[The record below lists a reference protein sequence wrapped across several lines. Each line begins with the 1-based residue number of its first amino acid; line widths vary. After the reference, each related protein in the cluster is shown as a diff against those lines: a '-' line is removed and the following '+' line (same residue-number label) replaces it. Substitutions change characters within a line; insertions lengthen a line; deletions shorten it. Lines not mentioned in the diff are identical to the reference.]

1 MTSRA
6 PAGAPSRPGVDAA
19 PLVSV
24 VLSFRNEEQVLPE
37 LIARLTV
44 ALAATTV
51 RYELIFV
58 NDDSSDRS
66 RELLE
71 EERRRDARIKLI
83 NMSRRFGVAEC
94 VVAGMRYSRGDAVV
108 MMDTDLQDPPEL
120 LPELVRK
127 WREGADVVYTVR
139 SARAGEPRYKVM
151 LTRWAYR
158 VIGAIA
164 NLNLP
169 VEAGDFKLLSRRV
182 ADELMK
188 LEEKDPYLRGL
199 VTWIGFKQVPV
210 YYERQPRHAGETH
223 FPLFRSK
230 GPFVTLVT
238 GLTSFSM
245 IPLTGFLAVGSA
257 VCMLAV
263 VGGMW
268 AVGRALL
275 LGEAAGLMTVGSV
288 LLFVSGVQ
296 LVGLGIIGIYLGRV
310 FNDVRNRPRYIVE
323 SAVGFDGDQE
333 AAS

>member
-1 MTSRA
+1 M
-6 PAGAPSRPGVDAA
+6 

-37 LIARLTV
+37 LMARLSA
-44 ALAATTV
+44 ALATAFV

-58 NDDSSDRS
+58 NDSSSDDS
-66 RELLE
+66 RGLVE
-71 EERRRDARIKLI
+71 ECARKDPRIKLI

-94 VVAGMRYSRGDAVV
+94 VIAGMRNSRGDAVV

-120 LPELVRK
+120 LPTLVGK

-139 SARAGEPRYKVM
+139 TSRQGEPRYKVV

-158 VIGAIA
+158 IIGAVA
-164 NLNLP
+164 NLRLP

-199 VTWIGFKQVPV
+199 VTWIGFKQVAVP
-210 YYERQPRHAGETH
+210 YTRAPRYGGETH
-223 FPLFRSK
+223 FPFLRSK
-230 GPFVTLVT
+230 GPIVTFVT

-245 IPLTGFLAVGSA
+245 LPLTAFLGMGAAVCLLAVMGGVWAAARALRGEAVEPLAVGA
-257 VCMLAV
+257 V
-263 VGGMW
+263 
-268 AVGRALL
+268 LL
-275 LGEAAGLMTVGSV
+275 LVA
-288 LLFVSGVQ
+288 GVQ
-296 LVGLGIIGIYLGRV
+296 LVGLGMIGVYLGRV

-323 SAVGFDGDQE
+323 STIGFDSDRPPK
-333 AAS
+333 S